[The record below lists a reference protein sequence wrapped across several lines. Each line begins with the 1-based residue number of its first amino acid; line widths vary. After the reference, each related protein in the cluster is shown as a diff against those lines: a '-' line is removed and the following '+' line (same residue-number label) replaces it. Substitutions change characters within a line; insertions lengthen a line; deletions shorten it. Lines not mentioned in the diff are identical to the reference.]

1 MAFSWNPF
9 NRFKQN
15 TTEERPSAHP
25 TNQNFSIFDNVNNNI
40 ARAVMSRSVV
50 SQNIEQQPQIA
61 NPYYQLNFEDGI
73 LAMPLASNKR
83 ERIAQYRIMAKY
95 TETQWCLDEIAD
107 DFIHDDENGNFIN
120 LKLPDQQQNLNET
133 RKSIIQNEFKKY
145 IDLFQ
150 LRDNGFNLIKKFLV
164 EGELAWEN
172 VINHKHPEMGIV
184 GVRYLP
190 TEYYETLIDK
200 NTNLPVGIVFDTET
214 LERNINEIL
223 SNTYVGAA
231 AVFNAIVP
239 VTHSFTFNRNRC
251 IPMLWSQLTYINSG
265 EYLDDGYVIKP
276 LIDNAKQAYYQLT
289 LLQDA
294 AVILRVT
301 RAPERLLFNVSTGKM
316 SQNYA
321 DEYVRNFAN
330 SLKAKKVAT
339 PDGQNIQ
346 GVYNPVSM
354 LENYVFG
361 KSDGNDGTTVETVT
375 STAAYDQ
382 MEDIKYFFKRY
393 VKQFKVPFSRFEQPE
408 NAKPGDGQMPTEEY
422 AFLRMILRFQRR
434 FSLGFKNGFITHL
447 KLRDIWDKYEL
458 KESDIDVSFTKPP
471 LYDLYNRQ
479 KIMETQMATYKT
491 VADQDE
497 MSKSIAMKKYLG
509 YSDAEVLENYKQL
522 MWEKSVIQLGDFWSN
537 KIGNDG
543 AAGEWDVPP
552 IPIKGIS
559 DKEEGT
565 DKESEDDSGGDD
577 SGGDTP
583 DAGAAEAPEKPE
595 EKEAPEPTFGLG

>member
-15 TTEERPSAHP
+15 TTEKSVP
-25 TNQNFSIFDNVNNNI
+25 TYQSHNQNFTIFDNVNNNI
-40 ARAVMSRSVV
+40 ARAVMSRSVI
-50 SQNIEQQPQIA
+50 SQNIEKTEQLA
-61 NPYYQLNFEDGI
+61 NPFYQLNFEDGI

-83 ERIAQYRIMAKY
+83 ERIAQYKKMATY

-107 DFIHDDENGNFIN
+107 DFINDDENGNFIN
-120 LKLPDQQQNLNET
+120 LKLPDQQANLNET
-133 RKSIIQNEFKKY
+133 RRSIIQNEFKKY
-145 IDLFQ
+145 INLFQ

-172 VINHKHPEMGIV
+172 VINHNHPEMGII

-200 NTNLPVGIVFDTET
+200 NTNTPVGIIFDIET
-214 LERNINEIL
+214 LERSINDIL
-223 SNTYVGAA
+223 SNTYVGSA
-231 AVFNAIVP
+231 AVFNAITP
-239 VTHSFTFNRNRC
+239 VTYNFAFNKNKC

-265 EYLDDGYVIKP
+265 EYIDDNYIVKP

-289 LLQDA
+289 LLHDA

-301 RAPERLLFNVSTGKM
+301 RAPERLVYNISTGKM
-316 SQNYA
+316 PQNYA

-330 SLKAKKVAT
+330 SLKAKKVAS

-346 GVYNPVSM
+346 GIYNPVSM

-361 KSDGNDGTTVETVT
+361 KSDGNDGTTVESVT
-375 STAAYDQ
+375 SSAAYDQ
-382 MEDIKYFFKRY
+382 MEDIKYFFRRF

-434 FSLGFKNGFITHL
+434 FSLGFKQGFITHL

-458 KESDIDVSFTKPP
+458 KESDIDVAFTPPP
-471 LYDLYNRQ
+471 LYDLYTRQ
-479 KIMETQMATYKT
+479 KIMETKMATYKT
-491 VADQDE
+491 VTDNEE
-497 MSKSIAMKKYLG
+497 MSKSLAMKKYLD
-509 YSDAEVLENYKQL
+509 YTDAQVLENYKQL
-522 MWEKSVIQLGDFWSN
+522 MWEKSVIQLGDYWSG
-537 KIGNDG
+537 KINSDG
-543 AAGEWDVPP
+543 ATGEWNIPP

-559 DKEEGT
+559 DKDESSSESTDNSTESTEPSDDQPKDEE
-565 DKESEDDSGGDD
+565 
-577 SGGDTP
+577 P
-583 DAGAAEAPEKPE
+583 PEQDNSPK
-595 EKEAPEPTFGLG
+595 PTFGLN